1 MPSKSVR
8 GGAPPSS
15 RARASAAS
23 AAPTSDSAS
32 AASASPAARRHDV
45 VRAALDQRHA
55 ELGLEPRHRAAHR
68 LLRHVQLARGL
79 GERPVADDGREHGEG
94 AEVGHN
100 GRL

>member
-1 MPSKSVR
+1 MPSNSVC

-32 AASASPAARRHDV
+32 AASAAPAAVGSTWWV
-45 VRAALDQRHA
+45 VRSTSAHA
-55 ELGLEPRHRAAHR
+55 ELGLEPRHRAAHG
-68 LLRHVQLARGL
+68 LLGDVQLARGP

-100 GRL
+100 DRL